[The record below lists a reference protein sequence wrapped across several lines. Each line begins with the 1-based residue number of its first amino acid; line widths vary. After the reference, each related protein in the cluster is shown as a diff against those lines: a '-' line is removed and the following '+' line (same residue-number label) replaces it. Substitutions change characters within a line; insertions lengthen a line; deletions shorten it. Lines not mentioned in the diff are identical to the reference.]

1 MRRAATMRHL
11 LVLATTTALLATA
24 CNDGKCK
31 AWGVA
36 TLIHDSHRSSAEAIL
51 GIDDGMMMGGS
62 PTDPSL
68 ARLDDY
74 AHTRWSVEVGLGEI
88 KDVIEAPDG
97 GFVIVASGGSGLHAS
112 GKSLWVGRVS
122 PDGELTWESMLGA
135 AHYMA
140 WMKANVLAH
149 PEGGYVVSWYDSGA
163 EGDDT
168 GLQLARIDD
177 LGTPSWALEHP
188 SETGYLGPS
197 HGMQGGMGLLPD
209 GDILQLTTEGQDLRL
224 IRTGADGRLVSDLV
238 VPVAARPADLLVLP
252 DGSVLVLANSSIEAM
267 LLEIEPEDGWISM
280 SHSLSLGENRFLHAM
295 QWDPLHEVL
304 YLGGTAHAAGRSR
317 PWTLVIERDGTEIA
331 SVIDEELTVGGPLDV
346 SALSS
351 GGFAVV
357 RHGGASLHLEAS
369 VPCDEL

>member
-11 LVLATTTALLATA
+11 LALVVTTVPMGTAA
-24 CNDGKCK
+24 CNGQCD
-31 AWGVA
+31 AWGVE

-51 GIDDGMMMGGS
+51 GFDDGMMMGGS
-62 PTDPSL
+62 PTAQSL
-68 ARLDDY
+68 TRLDDY
-74 AHTRWSVEVGLGEI
+74 AHTRWSVEPGLGEI

-97 GFVIVASGGSGLHAS
+97 GFVITASGGSGVHDS
-112 GKSLWVGRVS
+112 GNSLWVGRVS

-149 PEGGYVVSWYDSGA
+149 PEGGYVVSWYDSEA
-163 EGDDT
+163 EGANT
-168 GLQLARIDD
+168 GLLLARIDD
-177 LGTPSWALEHP
+177 LGTPLWVLDQP
-188 SETGYLGPS
+188 SPGGYPTPS

-224 IRTGADGRLVSDLV
+224 VRTGADGRLVSDLV
-238 VPVAARPADLLVLP
+238 LPVAASPADLLVLP
-252 DGSVLVLANSSIEAM
+252 DGSVLALANSPIESM

-280 SHSLSLGENRFLHAM
+280 SHTLSLGEDRFLHAM

-304 YLGGTAHAAGRSR
+304 YLGGTARAAGRSR
-317 PWTLVIERDGTEIA
+317 PWTLVIDRDGSEIA

-357 RHGGASLHLEAS
+357 RHGGASLHLEAAL
-369 VPCDEL
+369 PCDEL